1 MTARFPRDEEYL
13 QLHLE
18 HYQEAFAAA
27 LFTGDYT
34 QDDFRI
40 TVEDV
45 VPLAAAEIAVNFK
58 VRAPVTNVPADVA
71 SIPAMAAPVLAKM
84 TVSDLNPKIAAKGL
98 AEHRLRGR
106 QRGSSAFSC
115 VSGCVPMPM
124 PAPKI
129 SAHAL
134 VPHATN
140 SVAMSASSSSY
151 KLNGCAMD
159 TRAGAPKCGAA
170 GSGK

>member
-45 VPLAAAEIAVNFK
+45 VPLAAAEIAVNFR

-98 AEHRLRGR
+98 AEALDVTGA
-106 QRGSSAFSC
+106 QICSMTSTSTT
-115 VSGCVPMPM
+115 PP
-124 PAPKI
+124 PTTAPPTTTPPPPPPPPPGGE
-129 SAHAL
+129 SF
-134 VPHATN
+134 
-140 SVAMSASSSSY
+140 
-151 KLNGCAMD
+151 D
-159 TRAGAPKCGAA
+159 D
-170 GSGK
+170 